1 MKYGKI
7 NKTDIANGSGVRVSI
22 FVSGCDR
29 HCKGCF
35 NPETWDY
42 NYGKD
47 FSKETIDEI
56 IEAMKPD
63 YISGLTVLGGEP
75 LAVRNYS
82 WVCWLCM
89 KVKSA
94 YPNKTIWLYT
104 GDTFEEISDLSIC
117 DYVDVVVDGAFVE
130 SQKDLSLEYRG
141 SRNQRIIDV
150 KKWRFEK
157 WVE

>member
-1 MKYGKI
+1 
-7 NKTDIANGSGVRVSI
+7 VSI

-29 HCKGCF
+29 HCEGCF

-47 FSKETIDEI
+47 FSKETIDEV
-56 IEAMKPD
+56 IEALKPD

-75 LAVRNYS
+75 LAISNYLWVR
-82 WVCWLCM
+82 WLCK

-94 YPNKTIWLYT
+94 YSNKTIWLYT
-104 GDTFEEISDLSIC
+104 GYTFEEFSGLGIC
-117 DYVDVVVDGAFVE
+117 DYIDVVVDGPFIE
-130 SQKDLSLEYRG
+130 SQKDLTLAYRG

-157 WVE
+157 EVE